1 MPNRIILLN
10 NKPIIARFIQGK
22 NVYGHMGSFWIKRT
36 AESVLFY
43 SFSKNIDI
51 TLNKE
56 LPGVSATVSAIKID
70 ETIYNI
76 YKSAYGNVDS
86 DSNKVK
92 SRFTKNLSVYLHYND
107 NSRILDAYNKTVWI
121 KLDSVVR
128 MISLTIHPYVTR
140 KFKTKNGETLQGS
153 KGMWCNGEI
162 IMFESIQLLY
172 SSNYIVTVKQDY
184 LTAYNNILSRG
195 NLTNMKCFLIL
206 DEERV

>member
-10 NKPIIARFIQGK
+10 NKPIIARFIGDK
-22 NVYGHMGSFWIKRT
+22 NVYGHYGSFWIKRT

-43 SFSKNIDI
+43 SYSNNIDI

-70 ETIYNI
+70 DTIYKI
-76 YKSAYGNVDS
+76 YKNSYGNVDS

-92 SRFTKNLSVYLHYND
+92 SSFTKKLSVYLHYND
-107 NSRILDAYNKTVWI
+107 RSRILDAYNKTVWI

-128 MISLTIHPYVTR
+128 MIGLTMNPYVTG
-140 KFKTKNGETLQGS
+140 KFTTTDGKYLQGS

-172 SSNYIVTVKQDY
+172 GTTYVVKVQQDY
-184 LTAYNNILSRG
+184 LTAYNNILSKG

>member
-1 MPNRIILLN
+1 
-10 NKPIIARFIQGK
+10 
-22 NVYGHMGSFWIKRT
+22 MGSFWIKRT
-36 AESVLFY
+36 ADSVLFY
-43 SFSKNIDI
+43 SYSHNIDI

-70 ETIYNI
+70 ETIYKI
-76 YKSAYGNVDS
+76 YKSAYGSIDS

-92 SRFTKNLSVYLHYND
+92 SRFTKNLSVYLNYND
-107 NSRILDAYNKTVWI
+107 NSHILDAYNKTVWI

-128 MISLTIHPYVTR
+128 LTSLTINPYVTR
-140 KFKTKNGETLQGS
+140 KFTTKNGEKLQGS

-195 NLTNMKCFLIL
+195 NLTNMTCFLIL